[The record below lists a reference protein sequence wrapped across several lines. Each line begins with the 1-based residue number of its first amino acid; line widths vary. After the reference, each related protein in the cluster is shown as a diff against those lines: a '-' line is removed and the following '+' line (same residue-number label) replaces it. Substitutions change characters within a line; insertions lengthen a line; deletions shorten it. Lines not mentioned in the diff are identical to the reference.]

1 MADTVVYPQPS
12 FYFQVNLGSDEMQCA
27 EVSGL
32 NLEYDEMTYRYG
44 SSKAFSVT
52 KMPGL
57 RKAADITIKKG
68 VFKKDSKFYDWFNDV
83 KMNVPQK
90 RQTVTVLLL
99 DEDGGTVMTWEL
111 GNAYAKK
118 VTSPGMKAD
127 SSAVAIEEMVI
138 SCETLTIK
146 V

>member
-1 MADTVVYPQPS
+1 
-12 FYFQVNLGSDEMQCA
+12 MQCA

-99 DEDGGTVMTWEL
+99 DEDAGTVMTWEL

-118 VTSPGMKAD
+118 VTSPSMKAD

-138 SCETLTIK
+138 SCETMTIK

>member
-1 MADTVVYPQPS
+1 MADQVVYPQPS
-12 FYFQVNLGSDEMQCA
+12 FYFQVNIGQDEMQCA

-32 NLEYDEMTYRYG
+32 NTEYDEMTYRYG
-44 SSKAFSVT
+44 SSKAFNVT

-57 RKAADITIKKG
+57 RKASDVTIKKG

-118 VTSPGMKAD
+118 LTSPSMKAD
-127 SSAVAIEEMVI
+127 SSAVAIEELTI
-138 SCETLTIK
+138 ACETMTLK

>member
-1 MADTVVYPQPS
+1 
-12 FYFQVNLGSDEMQCA
+12 MQCA

-68 VFKKDSKFYDWFNDV
+68 VFKKDSKFYTWFNDV

-118 VTSPGMKAD
+118 VTSPSMKAD

-138 SCETLTIK
+138 SCETMTIK